1 MAAIYTGANSEAFAA
16 MTTKGFEYSRDL
28 ARQVGMDLGMVVL
41 GDEADNPPAA
51 VLLEIPAGGR
61 LPRHAHA
68 THRLEVLVKGSIFT
82 PDGTE
87 LLPGDVSV
95 SGPGETYGPL
105 IAGPNGCLTLEI
117 FSEISGLPPLP
128 DENDEQA
135 AVANEIASISAQ
147 HAAKRKAEASAA

>member
-1 MAAIYTGANSEAFAA
+1 MAAIYSGANSEAFAA

-28 ARQVGMDLGMVVL
+28 ARQVNMDLGMIVM

-68 THRLEVLVKGSIFT
+68 AHRVEVLVRGSIFT
-82 PDGTE
+82 PDGKE
-87 LLPGDVSV
+87 LRPGDVSV

-105 IAGPNGCLTLEI
+105 IAGPEGCLTLEI
-117 FSEISGLPPLP
+117 FSKISGLPPMP
-128 DENDEQA
+128 DKDDEQA
-135 AVANEIASISAQ
+135 AVANEIAAISAQ
-147 HAAKRKAEASAA
+147 HAAKRKAEAAAA